1 MPRKLRPNAAVKK
14 VLKIYQQNFMR
25 NQFTAPQ
32 NDALHLIF
40 NLGYTVSPDVNES
53 SYGYVKVVNM
63 DTGKSLVLTNLSGN
77 KALLDGGTTIISE
90 PDLDL
95 DKFDYVDY
103 LNSKGDNPDYLAPTV
118 ANLKMLRNRLNQLN
132 ADFDR
137 LKKLRNDYQEHLT
150 SIDSEYNKKVSSF
163 ITIVNQVE
171 RMSNKITEEDGKS
184 NDSSK

>member
-90 PDLDL
+90 LDT
-95 DKFDYVDY
+95 FDYVDY

-184 NDSSK
+184 NNSSK

>member
-1 MPRKLRPNAAVKK
+1 MPRKLRPNAAIKK
-14 VLKIYQQNFMR
+14 VLKIYQQNFMK
-25 NQFTAPQ
+25 NQFTTPQ

-77 KALLDGGTTIISE
+77 KALLDGGTTVISE

-95 DKFDYVDY
+95 NTFDYVDY
-103 LNSKGDNPDYLAPTV
+103 LNSKGDNPDYLAPSV
-118 ANLKMLRNRLNQLN
+118 ANLTMLRNRLNQLN

-137 LKKLRNDYQEHLT
+137 LKKLRNDYQEHLA

-171 RMSNKITEEDGKS
+171 RMSNKITED
-184 NDSSK
+184 NDDTKSSK